1 MAAPSNEL
9 RCDRRKHGAFTVW
22 HRPEVEVD
30 EVLTAIQNPGD
41 LLKESPKAV
50 TWRTGPWVIK
60 RSGAGSRIALKQIA
74 AGKQRKQAF
83 DAAIFL
89 ENNRIPAARPVA
101 YVERSTAGMTYQSWT
116 VTKYLDGC
124 VNVEAFVDE
133 MIENKAKNA
142 DIQQYLGGIASA
154 VNVLTNAGV
163 YHQDLAG
170 KNILTR
176 DGKTFFFI
184 DLDAVTIGQ
193 GYTADNRIKNH
204 VQLYDSF
211 CDRIND
217 NYLEPFIAAMGA
229 TTENIAMYMGAV
241 KKAQKLRRART
252 EAIWQ
257 KEGR

>member
-1 MAAPSNEL
+1 MADQL
-9 RCDRRKHGAFTVW
+9 RCERRKQGAFTVW
-22 HRPEVEVD
+22 HRPEAELSD
-30 EVLTAIQNPGD
+30 ILTAVQNPGE

-60 RSGAGSRIALKQIA
+60 QSARGVRIALKQIA

-83 DAAIFL
+83 DAAVFL
-89 ENNRIPAARPVA
+89 ENHRIPAARPVA
-101 YVERSTAGMTYQSWT
+101 YVERSAAGVTHRSWT
-116 VTKYLDGC
+116 ITKYLDGC
-124 VNVEAFVDE
+124 VDVEAFLDR
-133 MIENKAKNA
+133 MIANKAKNA
-142 DIQQYLGGIASA
+142 DIQQYLAGIASA
-154 VNVLTNAGV
+154 VNVLVKAGV
-163 YHQDLAG
+163 HHQDLAG

-176 DGKTFFFI
+176 NGQIFFFI

-193 GYTADNRIKNH
+193 GYTAEDRVKNH

-217 NYLEPFIAAMGA
+217 TYLEPFIAAMGT

-241 KKAQKLRRART
+241 KKAQKIRRART
-252 EAIWQ
+252 EAIWK